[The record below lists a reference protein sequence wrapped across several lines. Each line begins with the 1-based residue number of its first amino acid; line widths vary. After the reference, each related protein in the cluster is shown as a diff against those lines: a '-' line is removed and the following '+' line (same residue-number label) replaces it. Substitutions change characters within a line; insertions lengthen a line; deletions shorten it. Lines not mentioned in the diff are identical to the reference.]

1 MDTKKP
7 SMHFTAGYLIN
18 PTNPVTVNLLGAGG
32 TGSQMLT
39 ALAKM
44 NYGLKQLGHP
54 GFQVNFWDGD
64 TVSKANLG
72 RQLFAEVEI
81 GFNKAVALINRTNRF
96 FGTNWKAVPV
106 PYCVSNV
113 RKDYNAMAS
122 ANVFISCVDTVSSR
136 MELAGILEQIIQQRA
151 HYQDRPYYWM
161 DFGNGRHTGQVIL
174 STVGKLPQP
183 TSKKYRTVGLLPF
196 VTDEFKALL
205 EQADTSD
212 DTPSCSL
219 AEALTKQELF
229 INPTLAN
236 VGSSLLW
243 SLLRNGMTDNR
254 GVFLNLQEFRTQ
266 PLKLD

>member
-1 MDTKKP
+1 METKKP
-7 SMHFTAGYLIN
+7 LMHFTAGYLIN

-32 TGSQMLT
+32 TGSQMLM

-44 NYGLKQLGHP
+44 NYALKQLEHP
-54 GFQVNFWDGD
+54 GFQVNLWDGD

-72 RQLFAEVEI
+72 RQLFAEVEL
-81 GFNKAVALINRTNRF
+81 GFNKAVALVNRTNRF
-96 FGTNWKAVPV
+96 FGTNWKAVPE
-106 PYCVSNV
+106 PYCINSL
-113 RKDYNAMAS
+113 RKEYNALAS

-136 MELAGILEQIIQQRA
+136 MELANILRQIIEKRE
-151 HYQDRPYYWM
+151 HHQDRPYYWM

-183 TSKKYRTVGLLPF
+183 TSKKYRTVEQLPF
-196 VTDEFKALL
+196 VTDEFKTLL

-219 AEALTKQELF
+219 AEALSKQELF

-236 VGSSLLW
+236 IGSSLLW
-243 SLLRNGMTDNR
+243 SLLRNGMTEHR
-254 GVFLNLQEFRTQ
+254 GVFLNLHEFRTQ
-266 PLKLD
+266 PLKLN